1 MATYV
6 FRRLGAA
13 LAVAWLAMS
22 AAFIVLRGLPGD
34 AVDATLARAG
44 ASEAEVAAQRQALG
58 LADPLWEQYV
68 DYLRGIV
75 HGDLGRSLVSGQP
88 VTEMIGQQI
97 GATAALALGAL
108 AAGIALG
115 LSLGLAGGLWPGSLA
130 GGLAEAFASL
140 ALSTPVYW
148 TATLAIYLF
157 TVVLGLLP
165 GTGGDGPRHLILPV
179 MVLGFHTA
187 GAIAQVTARSIREA
201 GTQPFV
207 QTARAKGLPEAEV
220 AYHILRVGLLPV
232 VAVIALQLGFLL
244 GGTVITETIFVR
256 RGLGRLLL
264 TAINTRDFPVIQGVV
279 TLTALTYSLVNALAD
294 LLYAQVDPRVSGEG
308 RGR

>member
-1 MATYV
+1 M
-6 FRRLGAA
+6 
-13 LAVAWLAMS
+13 
-22 AAFIVLRGLPGD
+22 
-34 AVDATLARAG
+34 
-44 ASEAEVAAQRQALG
+44 
-58 LADPLWEQYV
+58 
-68 DYLRGIV
+68 
-75 HGDLGRSLVSGQP
+75 
-88 VTEMIGQQI
+88 
-97 GATAALALGAL
+97 
-108 AAGIALG
+108 
-115 LSLGLAGGLWPGSLA
+115 
-130 GGLAEAFASL
+130 
-140 ALSTPVYW
+140 
-148 TATLAIYLF
+148 
-157 TVVLGLLP
+157 
-165 GTGGDGPRHLILPV
+165 
-179 MVLGFHTA
+179 
-187 GAIAQVTARSIREA
+187 TARSIREA